1 MNKFKKI
8 SAILILVI
16 LIAAICLFAGCDDGR
31 AQSAEASLD
40 FDGLGSAPTAEAA
53 AKATPIDKSR
63 LTLSDTISTDKA
75 VLDSIKYILVTS
87 NQNLIDCDFFAA
99 AS

>member
-40 FDGLGSAPTAEAA
+40 FDGLGSDGRSCRQSNAYRQEQ
-53 AKATPIDKSR
+53 IDFKR
-63 LTLSDTISTDKA
+63 YD
-75 VLDSIKYILVTS
+75 
-87 NQNLIDCDFFAA
+87 IDR
-99 AS
+99 

>member
-40 FDGLGSAPTAEAA
+40 FDGLGSAPNGRSCRQSNAYRQEQ
-53 AKATPIDKSR
+53 IDFKR
-63 LTLSDTISTDKA
+63 YD
-75 VLDSIKYILVTS
+75 
-87 NQNLIDCDFFAA
+87 IDR
-99 AS
+99 